1 MRGPSQDLSV
11 YDFDEEEEA
20 VEAASG
26 KLMRRFVSKLPTKT
40 DDAINKYAF
49 LQAFTSGMH
58 NERKDV
64 TDIMCMDL
72 QERDNAGASFAID
85 TPERNPA
92 STEEISGMDAI
103 VASSS
108 SHGNHNHACVDEY
121 ERGSLL
127 GADSLVVRDS
137 LAEISAGSKLLV
149 ERKPVD
155 VTSDEDESWTS
166 SRSPSTPSSDLEE
179 NRGDLNCF
187 ASYSCCPTFEDN
199 ENVESAVTV
208 FADYVV
214 YENMPYGESQITF
227 FSDCIK
233 VECYDARASD
243 EKIVLKWEITDVIHI
258 TCQWSGSV
266 DAALIKFQLGATVP
280 DTEKMLVAS
289 DVKKLTIAVIDSYWP
304 DKEQKIMSLSASY
317 QDVWNALP
325 GDGLAWDD
333 EAIGRNMCLSK
344 DYFEEIAEPFED
356 VVYPKGDP
364 DAVSISKRDI
374 ELLQPDTFI
383 NDTIIDFYI
392 KYLKNN
398 IEPTEKHRFHF
409 FNSFFFRKLADLDKN
424 PGCNSEGKAAFL
436 RVRKWTRKVN
446 IFEKD
451 YIFIPV
457 NFNLHWSLLVIC
469 HPGEVANLK
478 DVDSKESSKIPCI
491 LHMDSIKG
499 SHSGLKNIIQSYLCE
514 EWKEKHPESS
524 EDDASKLSNLRF
536 VSLEQENSF
545 DCGLFLLHYVELFLK
560 EAPVDFSPFKM
571 IKKHSNFL
579 LNVDWFL
586 PAEASLKRSFIRKLI
601 YELLK
606 ESSHKEAPG
615 ACGSNCPPVEIKE
628 NGIDQEP
635 VEFIS
640 EQCKSAHTG
649 RVAAFSVE
657 CSEHAPELTVTLQK
671 SECTISPIE
680 ENVNVNIQSVSQVM
694 GMDFSRPNGEDLA
707 TQICTTSYSMRDVEV
722 YEASWSSMRERN
734 EPIQEHN
741 VPSDQKVVED
751 LGHSTPENDS
761 YVPDSHTSTSSD
773 KPESSVEDSQC
784 INGSVADEGES
795 NCEGSEEA
803 EITGNDDQSHEDQ
816 QGVDTETAGRS
827 CDGSESDGSK
837 GNETENTEEED
848 ENAENCPE
856 VNTTITESGGCDG
869 PPPTHQDN
877 LIVSSSCQ
885 YIEVPGDDSSQ
896 DEDGTAAI
904 KKRDEPGTGAD
915 QQPSKRQKVSHPA
928 GRRRTRSFTR
938 DCQP

>member
-1 MRGPSQDLSV
+1 MKMKAGRHPDPLQL
-11 YDFDEEEEA
+11 
-20 VEAASG
+20 
-26 KLMRRFVSKLPTKT
+26 LPQILKR
-40 DDAINKYAF
+40 I
-49 LQAFTSGMH
+49 
-58 NERKDV
+58 E
-64 TDIMCMDL
+64 
-72 QERDNAGASFAID
+72 
-85 TPERNPA
+85 
-92 STEEISGMDAI
+92 
-103 VASSS
+103 
-108 SHGNHNHACVDEY
+108 
-121 ERGSLL
+121 
-127 GADSLVVRDS
+127 
-137 LAEISAGSKLLV
+137 
-149 ERKPVD
+149 
-155 VTSDEDESWTS
+155 
-166 SRSPSTPSSDLEE
+166 
-179 NRGDLNCF
+179 
-187 ASYSCCPTFEDN
+187 

-208 FADYVV
+208 FADYVI
-214 YENMPYGESQITF
+214 YENMSYGESQITF

-233 VECYDARASD
+233 FECYDARASD
-243 EKIVLKWEITDVIHI
+243 EKVVLKWEITDVIHI
-258 TCQWSGSV
+258 TCHWSRSV

-280 DTEKMLVAS
+280 DTEKMHVAP
-289 DVKKLTIAVIDSYWP
+289 DVTKLTIAVIDSYWP

-325 GDGLAWDD
+325 GDGLPWDD
-333 EAIGRNMCLSK
+333 EAIGGNMCLSK

-424 PGCNSEGKAAFL
+424 PGCNSEGRAAFL

-469 HPGEVANLK
+469 HPGEVTNLK
-478 DVDSKESSKIPCI
+478 DFDMKESSKIPCI

-536 VSLEQENSF
+536 VSLELPQQENSF

-571 IKKHSNFL
+571 VKKHSNFL
-579 LNVDWFL
+579 NDDWFL

-606 ESSHKEAPG
+606 ESSHEETPG
-615 ACGSNCPPVEIKE
+615 AYGSNHHPVETE
-628 NGIDQEP
+628 DNGIDQEP
-635 VEFIS
+635 AKFIS
-640 EQCKSAHTG
+640 EQCKSAHAG
-649 RVAAFSVE
+649 RVAAFSIE

-671 SECTISPIE
+671 SECTISPIV
-680 ENVNVNIQSVSQVM
+680 ENVNVNVQSVSQFM
-694 GMDFSRPNGEDLA
+694 GTDFSRPNSEDLA

-722 YEASWSSMRERN
+722 HETSWNSLPERN
-734 EPIQEHN
+734 EPVQEHN
-741 VPSDQKVVED
+741 VGSDQQVVEN
-751 LGHSTPENDS
+751 LGHSSPENDS
-761 YVPDSHTSTSSD
+761 YAPDSRTSTSSD

-795 NCEGSEEA
+795 NCEGSQEA
-803 EITGNDDQSHEDQ
+803 EITGNDAQGHEDQ
-816 QGVDTETAGRS
+816 QRIETETETVVRN
-827 CDGSESDGSK
+827 CDGSESDDSK
-837 GNETENTEEED
+837 GNKTDNTNEED
-848 ENAENCPE
+848 RNAENCPE
-856 VNTTITESGGCDG
+856 VNTINTESGGDCDG
-869 PPPTHQDN
+869 PPSHQDN

-896 DEDGTAAI
+896 DEDGTAAS
-904 KKRDEPGTGAD
+904 KKRDEPETEAD
-915 QQPSKRQKVSHPA
+915 QQSNKRQKVIHPA

-938 DCQP
+938 DHEP